1 MRKDV
6 DAMVMTIVLVM
17 MVVRVA
23 KFLLAVALVL
33 SKGVDSVK

>member
-6 DAMVMTIVLVM
+6 DAMVM

-33 SKGVDSVK
+33 SKRADSGK